1 MADGKSNGRPCCGLD
16 TIIVA
21 IATAS
26 DCLVVTDND
35 LDFAGVEIVKP
46 IRGRADESAA
56 LHTSHADRRR

>member
-1 MADGKSNGRPCCGLD
+1 MLRMADGKSNGRPCCGLD

-46 IRGRADESAA
+46 IRGAS
-56 LHTSHADRRR
+56 